1 MKLSVLT
8 TLLIA
13 ATLGTTLSTAAH
25 ADPRWGNDRYD
36 REYGQYNGYPEHRGH
51 HRHHYREDNYVV
63 VDRPIMVYEQVP
75 QVVYRDRVVVQE
87 QPVYYQTAPVT
98 YYSPS
103 PTRYYSAGNPV
114 GGVVGAVTGGII
126 GNQFGRG
133 PGRAAATAAG
143 AIIGG
148 VIGSQ
153 Y

>member
-1 MKLSVLT
+1 MKISVLT

-13 ATLGTTLSTAAH
+13 ATLGTTLSTAVQ
-25 ADPRWGNDRYD
+25 ADPRWDNDRYD
-36 REYGQYNGYPEHRGH
+36 RDYGRYNGYPEHHG
-51 HRHHYREDNYVV
+51 RHGRHYHEDSYVV
-63 VDRPIMVYEQVP
+63 VDRPVVFYDQAP
-75 QVVYRDRVVVQE
+75 QVVYRDRVVVQQ

-98 YYSPS
+98 YYTPS
-103 PTRYYSAGNPV
+103 QTRYYSNTNPV
-114 GGVVGAVTGGII
+114 GGVVGAVAGGVI
-126 GNQFGRG
+126 GNQIGRG